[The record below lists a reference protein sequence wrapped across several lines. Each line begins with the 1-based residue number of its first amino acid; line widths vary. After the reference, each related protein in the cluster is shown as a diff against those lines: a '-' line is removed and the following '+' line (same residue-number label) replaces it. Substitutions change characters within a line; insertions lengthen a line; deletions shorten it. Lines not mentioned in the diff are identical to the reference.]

1 MRKKLAAIAGAC
13 ALVLALGL
21 ATKVA
26 AQEPANIAGAWELSM
41 QGRRGTM
48 TQTLTIK
55 QDGGKI
61 TGTLKNPRGESNLEG
76 TVEGNKIHFTVKR
89 QTPRGEMTME
99 YSGTVDGSTMKGKM
113 EAGRFGG
120 DWTAKKQ

>member
-1 MRKKLAAIAGAC
+1 MKKRVVAIAGLC
-13 ALVLALGL
+13 AMVLAMGL

-26 AQEPANIAGAWELSM
+26 AQEPANVAGTWEMSIE
-41 QGRRGTM
+41 GRRGTM
-48 TQTLTIK
+48 TQTLTIQ

-61 TGTLKNPRGESNLEG
+61 KGTLKNPRGESNLEG
-76 TVEGNKIHFTVKR
+76 AVEGNKIHFTVKR
-89 QTPRGEMTME
+89 ETPRGEFTVN
-99 YSGTVDGSTMKGKM
+99 YTGTVDGSTMKGKM